1 MKLISWNCNRAF
13 RQKYSCLESYCAD
26 IIVAPKAKARK
37 NWQSFAA
44 VFPARTISGWETA
57 IRRG

>member
-13 RQKYSCLESYCAD
+13 RQNIFVLNLT
-26 IIVAPKAKARK
+26 VPTLLLLLKAKARK

-44 VFPARTISGWETA
+44 VFHARTISGWETA